1 MRARLLSALG
11 SVMLAGVFLVG
22 GPTPAEARPAPAAP
36 VPGHPV
42 LLISID
48 GLRPGDV
55 LEAEQR
61 GLKIPNLRRFL
72 VEGAYAQGVT
82 GVLPTLTYP
91 SHTTLITGVAPK
103 THGIVNNLTFDPTAI
118 NQDGWYW
125 YSSDL
130 KAPTLWHLARAMGRT
145 SGNVHWP
152 VSVGAPITWNLPQ
165 IWRTGHGDDAKL
177 VAALSTPG
185 LLRELES
192 TEGTYAPGKDEDVA
206 SDETRARFAIR
217 LIARHRPDLMTV
229 YLTGLD
235 HTQHA
240 EGPGSAPAHAVL
252 ERIDA
257 LVGQLV
263 AAEQA
268 ARPDAVIAVASDH
281 GFAGITQ
288 VINPSQ
294 ALIDA
299 GLIRLSPP
307 DPLGR
312 VSIAGWDA
320 VVWASGGS
328 FAIRL
333 ARDDNA
339 LRAKVRALLHTM
351 QADPANRIERIIER
365 ADVVRLGGNPDA
377 DFYVNLGEGMAVT
390 GFLKPG
396 LPLRFPS
403 PYKGTHGYFPDDPR
417 MASTFL
423 IKGPGIARGRNL
435 GQIDMRAIEPTL
447 EVEFGGSNGT
457 AEAKPV
463 AVRE

>member
-1 MRARLLSALG
+1 MARALLSALG
-11 SVMLAGVFLVG
+11 LGLLAGVSLAT
-22 GPTPAEARPAPAAP
+22 TPALAEARPAAKPA
-36 VPGHPV
+36 GHPV

-72 VEGAYAQGVT
+72 AEGAYAQGVT

-103 THGIVNNLTFDPTAI
+103 THGIVSNQTFDPTAI

-130 KAPTLWHLARAMGRT
+130 KAKTLWDLAAKLGRT
-145 SGNVHWP
+145 SANVHWP
-152 VSVGAPITWNLPQ
+152 VSVGAKVTWNLPQ
-165 IWRTGHGDDAKL
+165 IWRTGHADDAKL

-185 LLRELES
+185 LLPELEAS
-192 TEGTYAPGKDEDVA
+192 EGTYAPGKDEDIA
-206 SDETRARFAIR
+206 ADETRARFATR
-217 LIARHRPDLMTV
+217 LIARHHPDLITV

-252 ERIDA
+252 ERLDA

-263 AAEQA
+263 TAEQA
-268 ARPDAVIAVASDH
+268 AHPDAVIAVASDH
-281 GFAGITQ
+281 GFANIAQ
-288 VINPSQ
+288 VLNPTQ

-299 GLIRLSPP
+299 GLIRLSAP

-312 VSIAGWDA
+312 VSITGWDA
-320 VVWASGGS
+320 AVWASGGS

-333 ARDDNA
+333 ARDDAA
-339 LRAKVRALLHTM
+339 LRAKVRGILEGLK
-351 QADPANRIERIIER
+351 ADPANRIDRIIER
-365 ADVVRLGGNPDA
+365 ADVIKLGGNPDA
-377 DFYVNLGEGMAVT
+377 DFYVNLGEGTAVT
-390 GFLKPG
+390 GYLKPG
-396 LPLRFPS
+396 LPLRFPA
-403 PYKGTHGYFPDDPR
+403 PYKGMHGYFPDDPR
-417 MASTFL
+417 MLSTFL
-423 IKGPGIARGRNL
+423 IKGPGIAKARNL

-447 EVEFGGSNGT
+447 EAQLGGSNGT
-457 AEAKPV
+457 AEAQPV
-463 AVRE
+463 SLK

>member
-1 MRARLLSALG
+1 MRRSLLSALG
-11 SVMLAGVFLVG
+11 LGFLAGACLTS
-22 GPTPAEARPAPAAP
+22 GPALAEARP
-36 VPGHPV
+36 VQGHPV

-55 LEAEQR
+55 LEAQQR
-61 GLKIPNLRRFL
+61 GLHIPNLRRFL
-72 VEGAYAQGVT
+72 VEGTYAQGVT

-103 THGIVNNLTFDPTAI
+103 THGIVNNQTFDPTAI

-125 YSSDL
+125 YASDL
-130 KAPTLWHLARAMGRT
+130 KAKTLWDLAGAMGRT

-152 VSVGAPITWNLPQ
+152 VSVGANITWNLPQ
-165 IWRTGHGDDAKL
+165 IWRTGHSDDAKL
-177 VAALSTPG
+177 VSALATPG
-185 LLRELES
+185 LLPDLES
-192 TEGTYAPGKDEDVA
+192 AEGPYAPGKDEDVA
-206 SDETRARFAIR
+206 ADETRGRFAIR
-217 LIARHRPDLMTV
+217 LIERHHPDLLTV

-240 EGPGSAPAHAVL
+240 DGPGSPTAHAVL

-257 LVGQLV
+257 IVGKLV

-281 GFAGITQ
+281 GFASISE

-312 VSIAGWDA
+312 VTITGWDA

-328 FAIRL
+328 FAVRL
-333 ARDDNA
+333 ARDDDV
-339 LRAKVRALLHTM
+339 LRARVRALLATLK
-351 QADPANRIERIIER
+351 ADPANRIDRIIER
-365 ADVVRLGGNPDA
+365 AEVVRLGGNPDA
-377 DFYVNLGEGMAVT
+377 DFYANLGEGMGVT
-390 GFLKPG
+390 GYLRPG

-403 PYKGTHGYFPDDPR
+403 PYKGMHGYFPDDPR

-423 IKGPGIARGRNL
+423 IKGPGIAHARNL

-447 EVEFGGSNGT
+447 EAQFGGSNGT
-457 AEAKPV
+457 AEVPAV
-463 AVRE
+463 AVGE